1 MEQLIQQNA
10 QGKNLNTIFGV
21 KNTFLDS
28 ENRKELEKD
37 KKKRED
43 KIITDVKKYFQTKKR
58 NGTNQRYKKSFQT
71 KKIK

>member
-21 KNTFLDS
+21 KTPFWTQ
-28 ENRKELEKD
+28 EIEKCL
-37 KKKRED
+37 KKIKKRED
-43 KIITDVKKYFQTKKR
+43 KIITDVIKYFQTRKR
-58 NGTNQRYKKSFQT
+58 NRTNQRYKKSFQT